1 MATTLVHEPPA
12 PAKPPT
18 TDGVR
23 FVAVRANLLPDEIVS
38 ARQLEVV
45 RKQVVF
51 GLVLVVGLLIGWFGL
66 SWWQTTLAHGD
77 LDDAQHQTTAL
88 QQQQNAFG
96 PLVSAQVG
104 AAGIRTQLQ
113 TLMAADVPWK
123 TVIGQVRAHAPGGVA
138 LTTIAAS
145 VNAGNAAT
153 GAGAAPIA
161 PPTANG
167 KAVVGQITV
176 TGRANTKNAVAA
188 YADSL
193 NRVPGLTGS
202 LITSV
207 TVQGGG
213 QGTALGGTVTFT
225 LNVAVTTDALGGRFS
240 RPAAPAGPASS
251 SGPSSS
257 STGGN

>member
-12 PAKPPT
+12 AAKPPA
-18 TDGVR
+18 TDGLR
-23 FVAVRANLLPDEIVS
+23 FVAIRANLLPDEIVS

-45 RKQVVF
+45 RKQVVL

-77 LDDAQHQTTAL
+77 LDDAQHQAAAL
-88 QQQQNAFG
+88 EQQQSAFA
-96 PLVSAQVG
+96 PLVAAQVE
-104 AAGIRTQLQ
+104 AAGIRTQLH

-123 TVIGQVRAHAPGGVA
+123 TVIGEVRSHAPGGVA
-138 LTTIAAS
+138 LNSIAAS
-145 VNAGNAAT
+145 ISAGNT
-153 GAGAAPIA
+153 TVGAGPAPVT
-161 PPTANG
+161 PLSVNG
-167 KAVVGQITV
+167 TVVVGQITV

-193 NRVPGLTGS
+193 NRVHGLTGS

-207 TVQGGG
+207 TAQGD
-213 QGTALGGTVTFT
+213 AVTFT
-225 LNVAVTTDALGGRFS
+225 LNVAVTTDALGGRFG
-240 RPAAPAGPASS
+240 GPATPAITSTTP
-251 SGPSSS
+251 GNASSS